1 MLGKFHTDKI
11 TGIRELGRSTQF
23 VTISQDETFA
33 IWEATT
39 GKQLA
44 QKKFVSV
51 PCSLETSKDGKAIF
65 IGSIFGVFRA
75 YDVTNRKQPR
85 LI

>member
-1 MLGKFHTDKI
+1 M
-11 TGIRELGRSTQF
+11 
-23 VTISQDETFA
+23 
-33 IWEATT
+33 
-39 GKQLA
+39 
-44 QKKFVSV
+44 SV

-85 LI
+85 LIQQMKFYNESEPIDSIVSSPDGKLVVVTSSKSNKVWFMSQ